1 MDALNFLDMRII
13 NIILF
18 FIIFLETLSAQSLSD
33 NVAGGSRL
41 ARLGKY
47 QTVDKSFMECVY
59 EHCIYDPYCDETRI
73 EDEILEIGRKASR
86 YGDYNNYL
94 RDSIIKADYP
104 TGITVDE
111 FEKLGKKI
119 GRSRL
124 TETLKNFDEG
134 KLRHFESIF
143 GEPYVYDE
151 EIPAFDWQF
160 TDETDEVCGH
170 KCKKATAEFRGRTWN
185 AWYAED
191 IPIDNGPLKFG
202 GLPGLILKIED
213 SDKEHIFEAM
223 QVRKSDNNFGYK
235 IRSLLIS
242 TDRKTFNKMLYE
254 YKSNP
259 SSFMNGSPLAPTKPD
274 GSPLITGKRRVFYN
288 PVEKD
293 L

>member
-1 MDALNFLDMRII
+1 MKTMFIALLLVATAFGSVSARISSYDSRAVD
-13 NIILF
+13 
-18 FIIFLETLSAQSLSD
+18 T
-33 NVAGGSRL
+33 RL

-160 TDETDEVCGH
+160 TDDTEEICGH

-202 GLPGLILKIED
+202 GLPGLILKVED
-213 SDKEHIFEAM
+213 YNKEHIFEAM
-223 QVRKSDNNFGYK
+223 QIRKSDKDFGYK
-235 IRSLLIS
+235 VRSLLIP
-242 TDRKTFNKMLYE
+242 TDRRTFNKMLHDFRTDVVGFLGGE
-254 YKSNP
+254 LP
-259 SSFMNGSPLAPTKPD
+259 AAVKPD
-274 GSPLITGKRRVFYN
+274 GTPATPNRRLFYN

-293 L
+293 

>member
-1 MDALNFLDMRII
+1 MKPMFIALLLVATAFGSVSARISSYDSRAVD
-13 NIILF
+13 
-18 FIIFLETLSAQSLSD
+18 T
-33 NVAGGSRL
+33 RL

-104 TGITVDE
+104 IGITVDE

-124 TETLKNFDEG
+124 TETLKIFDEG

-151 EIPAFDWQF
+151 EIPAFDWRF

-202 GLPGLILKIED
+202 GLPGLILKVED
-213 SDKEHIFEAM
+213 YNKEHIFEAM

-235 IRSLLIS
+235 IRSLLIP

-288 PVEKD
+288 PVEND